1 MRFIMNFPVF
11 ALAAARVRSATTR
24 LALFAGLCAFALPGL
39 SWADDHCDS
48 VTAGAVGDR
57 SDVQTFVECAHAYA
71 LQHGRAEAARAFR
84 EDERWRDGSIYLF
97 VDRQGASGSAAT
109 SYVFPPDPARE
120 GRPWGPLVDEFGS
133 DYFVET
139 NRIFNALGASGAGW
153 TYYSFTNPATGR
165 SEPKASYL
173 MALEWNGEPALIGA
187 GLYERDIP
195 ATCYAEDVN
204 ALQLDTAPDDDTL
217 AQFVRCASMVVERKG
232 FFGVAELTAARWRS
246 GSVYVFGV
254 DAESG
259 VQLFTTSP
267 ETVNGMQLMEGLDD
281 RDPTGRF
288 AGRDAPAVGSAF
300 DEAFL
305 YYEGFN
311 PETGTDQG
319 KVTFVKKVTVQ
330 GTPVL
335 VGSGY
340 YPEAAAPAAGA
351 PSGEAF
357 PYSASFESAPAMSSG
372 EPTPVQRAAVPV
384 LPAPLVPRAS
394 SAAPVESW
402 TNTVGMDFVWI
413 RPGTF
418 QMGSP
423 KDEKGRRSDEVR
435 RPVRIGSGYW
445 LGTHEVTRGEWLKVM
460 GSLPPN
466 QPKYCDKECPVV
478 GVSWEDTQE
487 FIRRLER
494 RESVRG
500 YRYRLPTEAEWEFAA
515 RAGTTGARYGA
526 LDKIAWYAGN
536 SSGKVTQVGYK
547 QANAWGLHDML
558 GNVRE
563 WTADWYGPYRTHNG
577 FATDSP
583 TGPSTGS
590 QRVLRGGS
598 FSEVA
603 QGVRAADRRKGSP
616 SARSDDLGFRLVRS
630 DALTLVPGLVWKNTL
645 GAEFAWIPPGTF
657 QMGSPESE
665 EGRESNERQHEVT
678 ISAGF
683 WMGRY
688 EVTEAE
694 WEAVMG
700 TNPAFPGCSAYCPV
714 NLVRWGDVQEFIRR
728 LNQREPKRKGD
739 ERAPDSG
746 YVYRLPTE
754 AEWEYAARAGTTG
767 ARYGELDA
775 IAWYLGTS
783 GKGRRRLHEVGQKQ
797 ANAWGLHDMLGNV
810 QEWTS
815 TRYHQYP
822 SGPVTD
828 PMGPKAG
835 LWRVI
840 RGGAIHES
848 AWLVRAAYRLE
859 GVYTEIGS
867 VVLGLRLVRGTPLPP
882 LLPPPPSP
890 VLVPGATWTNSV
902 GMEFAGVPAG
912 KFQMGSPADEV
923 GRANDEVQHEVT
935 ISKAYWMGKYEVT
948 RREWEGVMGSSLRQW
963 RTQKPSIGCSTV
975 DCPLGSVTWEEV
987 QEFIAKLNERESG
1000 YGYTYRLPTEA
1011 EWEYA
1016 ARAGTTGARYGEV
1029 EEVALWF
1036 AQSELERWDAWL
1048 RNPKRD
1054 PDARPTPG
1062 PTPSL
1067 DPVGQKRANAWGLH
1081 DMLGSVWEWTADW
1094 YGAYP
1099 SSSVTDPLGPTTGMA
1114 RVGRGGDWSSSKRR
1128 LRSATRAAFFP
1139 GEGPNDSDSL
1149 GFRLVRT
1156 D

>member
-1 MRFIMNFPVF
+1 
-11 ALAAARVRSATTR
+11 
-24 LALFAGLCAFALPGL
+24 
-39 SWADDHCDS
+39 
-48 VTAGAVGDR
+48 
-57 SDVQTFVECAHAYA
+57 
-71 LQHGRAEAARAFR
+71 
-84 EDERWRDGSIYLF
+84 
-97 VDRQGASGSAAT
+97 
-109 SYVFPPDPARE
+109 
-120 GRPWGPLVDEFGS
+120 
-133 DYFVET
+133 
-139 NRIFNALGASGAGW
+139 
-153 TYYSFTNPATGR
+153 
-165 SEPKASYL
+165 

-187 GLYERDIP
+187 GLHERDIP
-195 ATCYAEDVN
+195 ATCYAEEVN
-204 ALQLDTAPDDDTL
+204 ALQLDTAPNEETL
-217 AQFVRCASMVVERKG
+217 AQFVRCASMVIERKG
-232 FFGVAELTAARWRS
+232 FFGVAELTATRWRR

-267 ETVNGMQLMEGLDD
+267 ETVNGMELMEGLDD
-281 RDPTGRF
+281 RDPMGRF

-311 PETGTDQG
+311 PETGMDEG
-319 KVTFVKKVTVQ
+319 KVTFVKKVIVQ

-357 PYSASFESAPAMSSG
+357 PYSADFESAPAMSSG
-372 EPTPVQRAAVPV
+372 EATPVPRAAVPAV
-384 LPAPLVPRAS
+384 PLPPAS
-394 SAAPVESW
+394 QSAPVESW
-402 TNTVGMDFVWI
+402 TNSVGMDFVWI

-487 FIRRLER
+487 FIRKLER
-494 RESVRG
+494 KESFRG

-515 RAGTTGARYGA
+515 RAGTTGERYGA

-547 QANAWGLHDML
+547 QENAWGLHDML

-577 FATDSP
+577 FAAESP

-603 QGVRAADRRKGSP
+603 GSVRAADRRSGSP

-630 DALTLVPGLVWKNTL
+630 DSLTLIPGLVWKNTL

-665 EGRESNERQHEVT
+665 EGRESHERQHEVT

-714 NLVRWGDVQEFIRR
+714 NNISGSDIQEFIRR

-775 IAWYLGTS
+775 IAWYLGDSKTIP
-783 GKGRRRLHEVGQKQ
+783 RRLHEVGQKQ

-810 QEWTS
+810 REWTS
-815 TRYHQYP
+815 SRYGEYP
-822 SGPVTD
+822 LGPVTD
-828 PMGPKAG
+828 PRGPIG
-835 LWRVI
+835 DTGQVL
-840 RGGAIHES
+840 RGGAIHGS
-848 AWLVRAAYRLE
+848 TWQVRAAYRLE
-859 GVYTEIGS
+859 GAFNSFFTGI
-867 VVLGLRLVRGTPLPP
+867 RLVRGTP
-882 LLPPPPSP
+882 PPPPPPPP
-890 VLVPGATWTNSV
+890 VPEVGASWTNTV
-902 GMEFAGVPAG
+902 GMEFVGVPAG
-912 KFQMGSPADEV
+912 KFQMGSPADEE
-923 GRANDEVQHEVT
+923 GRAVGEVQHEVT

-948 RREWEGVMGSSLRQW
+948 RREWEAVMGSPYRQY
-963 RTQKPSIGCSTV
+963 RSQRHYDRCNLPECPV
-975 DCPLGSVTWEEV
+975 DSVTWDEA
-987 QEFIAKLNERESG
+987 QEFVGKLNERESG
-1000 YGYTYRLPTEA
+1000 RGYVYRLPTEA

-1016 ARAGTTGARYGEV
+1016 ARAGTTGARYGNLD
-1029 EEVALWF
+1029 EVALWF
-1036 AQSELERWDAWL
+1036 STESTKEWEEWYKDAS
-1048 RNPKRD
+1048 D
-1054 PDARPTPG
+1054 PYAPPAPPAPG

-1067 DPVGQKRANAWGLH
+1067 HPVGQKRANAWGLH
-1081 DMLGSVWEWTADW
+1081 DMLGSVWERTADW

-1114 RVGRGGDWSSSKRR
+1114 RVGRGGDWSSSERR
-1128 LRSATRAAFFP
+1128 LRSAARAAFFL
-1139 GEGPNDSDSL
+1139 GESPNASASL
-1149 GFRLVRT
+1149 GFRLVRI